1 MDRNLGDFDI
11 TIEKPEIVTV
21 GGFLGFGSTSVL
33 WYTLKT
39 TIVVN
44 EVRRADT
51 DFDWLRST
59 LIRFHP
65 NRIIPALEKSKPIQ
79 P

>member
-65 NRIIPALEKSKPIQ
+65 NRIVTLQ
-79 P
+79 